1 MLSTKHQ
8 PSLDRPGD
16 LDDAGDDCV
25 PTGIDLDPS
34 DDALDA
40 VGEGPASIA
49 DAFCVSTANSL
60 RPTIEAARF
69 SGIMASYD
77 CRSHNRLARV
87 IASVCVTMRPIAQ
100 AVTIRLPN
108 APAVTAAPLQIHK
121 NQSLLC
127 QTLKVIFW
135 QLCSALVTYDY
146 ASRQAIHGSNIIASN
161 VFSAL

>member
-34 DDALDA
+34 DEALDA
-40 VGEGPASIA
+40 VGEGPASIVGA
-49 DAFCVSTANSL
+49 DCVSTAISL
-60 RPTIEAARF
+60 KPTVEAARF
-69 SGIMASYD
+69 SGMIASYD

-100 AVTIRLPN
+100 AVTMRLPI
-108 APAVTAAPLQIHK
+108 APAVTAAPLQRC
-121 NQSLLC
+121 QSESVTPN
-127 QTLKVIFW
+127 TL
-135 QLCSALVTYDY
+135 
-146 ASRQAIHGSNIIASN
+146 
-161 VFSAL
+161 